1 MLNGE
6 PAFIWKIEEILREP
20 IRVKRIQATLGK
32 PIVSI
37 VVDWRSLVNLYRI
50 SMREGTYTY

>member
-20 IRVKRIQATLGK
+20 IRVKRVQATLGK